1 MVQDIKWLL
10 FLMQMDKQL
19 EWSIFIYKKTIVHPG
34 TIRTGGIIGCQDV
47 ILSFKIDN
55 QTNKVSEI
63 ALICY

>member
-1 MVQDIKWLL
+1 MAIVSNANGQTVRMVYFYLQ
-10 FLMQMDKQL
+10 
-19 EWSIFIYKKTIVHPG
+19 ENNRASG